1 LNLINTSGVT
11 HPKLN
16 LRIETKM
23 KIYNFDELID
33 RSQTNTVKYD
43 GRKAFFGNEN
53 VLPLWVADM
62 DFKTPDFIVDAI
74 RKRVEHELFGY
85 TFRPETYT
93 QSIVSWLKRRHNWEI
108 KPEWISFSPGVV
120 AGITIAIEAFSSPG
134 DGVIIQPPVYFP
146 FFDSVKGTGRE
157 MIENPL
163 RIENGRYYFDIEDL
177 KRKITPSTKL
187 LLLSNPHN
195 PGGMAWNEK
204 ELTEL
209 AQICLDNK
217 IIIISDEIHAD
228 MVFDG
233 FKHTPLAGI
242 SEAFAQNS
250 IICMAPSK
258 TFNTAGLTTSFLVIP
273 NKRHFVAYERVMRLP
288 HLHMGNIFGTVA
300 LEAAFTHGDEWLA
313 QLMKYI
319 QDNYAFLEHFFQE
332 NLPEVKVMRP
342 EATYLI
348 WLDFSAYGLTDE
360 ALSQKLIDG
369 GVGLNRGVQF
379 GKQGSGYMRM
389 NIGCPRSVLEEAL
402 YRIKKTFQE

>member
-1 LNLINTSGVT
+1 
-11 HPKLN
+11 
-16 LRIETKM
+16 M

-33 RSQTNTVKYD
+33 RSGTNTVKYD
-43 GRKAFFGNEN
+43 GRKSFFGNED

-62 DFKTPDFIVDAI
+62 DFRTPDFIMEAI
-74 RKRVEHELFGY
+74 RKRAEHDLFGY
-85 TFRPETYT
+85 TFRPESYS
-93 QSIVSWLKRRHNWEI
+93 QSIVSWLKRRHNWDI

-120 AGITIAIEAFSSPG
+120 AGLTMAIEALSKPG

-163 RIENGRYYFDIEDL
+163 RLENGRYYFDLEDL
-177 KRKITPSTKL
+177 KRKITPNTRL
-187 LLLSNPHN
+187 LLLSNPQN
-195 PGGMAWNEK
+195 PGGMAWSEK
-204 ELTEL
+204 ELTDL
-209 AQICLDNK
+209 AQICLENK
-217 IIIISDEIHAD
+217 VVIISDEIHSD
-228 MVFDG
+228 LIFDG
-233 FKHTPLAGI
+233 YKFTPLAGI
-242 SEAFAQNS
+242 SEEIAQNC
-250 IICMAPSK
+250 ITCMAPSK
-258 TFNTAGLTTSFLVIP
+258 TFNTAGLTTSYLIIP

-300 LEAAFTHGDEWLA
+300 LEAAYTHGDEWLA
-313 QLMKYI
+313 QLLRYL
-319 QDNYAFLEHFFQE
+319 QENYAFLERFFQE

-348 WLDFSAYGLTDE
+348 WLDFSAFGLTDE

-389 NIGCPRSVLEEAL
+389 NIGCPRSVLEQAFI
-402 YRIKKTFQE
+402 RIAKAFRNS

>member
-1 LNLINTSGVT
+1 
-11 HPKLN
+11 
-16 LRIETKM
+16 M
-23 KIYNFDELID
+23 KTYNFDELID
-33 RSQTNTVKYD
+33 RTTTNTVKYD
-43 GRKAFFGNEN
+43 GRKAFFGNAD

-62 DFKTPDFIVDAI
+62 DFRTPDFILEAI
-74 RKRVEHELFGY
+74 RKRAEHEIFGY
-85 TFRPETYT
+85 TFRPESYT
-93 QSIVSWLKRRHNWEI
+93 QSIVNWLKRRHNWEI

-120 AGITIAIEAFSSPG
+120 AGLTMSIEAFSKPG

-157 MIENPL
+157 LIENPL
-163 RIENGRYYFDIEDL
+163 RTENGRYYFDIEDL
-177 KRKITPSTKL
+177 KRKITPTTRL

-217 IIIISDEIHAD
+217 ILIISDEIHAD

-233 FKHTPLAGI
+233 FKHTPLAAI
-242 SEAFAQNS
+242 SEEFAQNA

-313 QLMKYI
+313 QLMRYI
-319 QDNYAFLEHFFQE
+319 QDNYAFLEQFFQE

-348 WLDFSAYGLTDE
+348 WLDFSSFGLSDE
-360 ALSQKLIDG
+360 ALSQKIIDG

-379 GKQGSGYMRM
+379 GKQGSGFMRM
-389 NIGCPRSVLEEAL
+389 NIGCPRSVLEDAL
-402 YRIKKTFQE
+402 IRLKDTFAR